1 MGESGGWRD
10 TEGRTAADRRKL
22 NDTGAQARF
31 VDTLR
36 RRPLS
41 MVKPMLMLT
50 LAAVLIF
57 ALVSPYF

>member
-1 MGESGGWRD
+1 MGESRGWRD

-22 NDTGAQARF
+22 SDTEARARF
-31 VDTLR
+31 ADTLR

-41 MVKPMLMLT
+41 LVKPMLVLT